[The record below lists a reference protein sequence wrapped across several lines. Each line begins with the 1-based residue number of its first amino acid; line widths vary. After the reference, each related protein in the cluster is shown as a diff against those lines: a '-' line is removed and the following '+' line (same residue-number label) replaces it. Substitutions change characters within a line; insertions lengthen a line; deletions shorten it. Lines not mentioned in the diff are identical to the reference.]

1 MVHTNFFPAKNF
13 NLISNPNLT
22 YQKANEM
29 ALNYFFDDLN
39 RINTAKFKIEE
50 KLQLIPYVY
59 SLLFSKIYS
68 RTNNFGIRKK
78 NNFDFHFTTWKN
90 KKRGSIGPKILKQLP
105 QSGANQVN
113 CEVLSLAKDPSNYE
127 DRTVNE
133 NKQKPINVENG
144 KRPTMVKS
152 INIKKQTEKRKLLEK
167 RLNENTIAM
176 KKLKSK

>member
-13 NLISNPNLT
+13 NLITNPNLT

-90 KKRGSIGPKILKQLP
+90 KKRGSIGPKILKQL
-105 QSGANQVN
+105 QIKYFQKRCCIFDCLMDLLKIISRFSLIYQVIMKN
-113 CEVLSLAKDPSNYE
+113 LNIIKRFLLLQIRVLL
-127 DRTVNE
+127 
-133 NKQKPINVENG
+133 
-144 KRPTMVKS
+144 
-152 INIKKQTEKRKLLEK
+152 
-167 RLNENTIAM
+167 
-176 KKLKSK
+176 

>member
-1 MVHTNFFPAKNF
+1 
-13 NLISNPNLT
+13 
-22 YQKANEM
+22 M
-29 ALNYFFDDLN
+29 ALKYFFDDLN
-39 RINTAKFKIEE
+39 RINTAKFKIEQ

-113 CEVLSLAKDPSNYE
+113 CEVLSLAKDPSHLQKIQVTMKIELLMKINKNQLTQKTTK
-127 DRTVNE
+127 DRHW
-133 NKQKPINVENG
+133 
-144 KRPTMVKS
+144 
-152 INIKKQTEKRKLLEK
+152 
-167 RLNENTIAM
+167 
-176 KKLKSK
+176 